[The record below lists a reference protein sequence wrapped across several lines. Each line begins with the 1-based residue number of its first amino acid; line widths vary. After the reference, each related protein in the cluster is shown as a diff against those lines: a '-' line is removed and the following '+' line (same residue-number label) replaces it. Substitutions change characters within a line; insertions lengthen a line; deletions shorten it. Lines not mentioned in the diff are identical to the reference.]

1 LKTFHAG
8 ADGTLRSALFSAAGG
23 LLALL
28 ACTVPTIDVTAARQ
42 RMVEEQLVARGI
54 RDEAV
59 LAAMQRTHRHRFLG
73 DDMQRLAYADHPL
86 PIGHGATISQPYIVA
101 LMTELARVRPGA
113 RVLDVGTGS
122 GYQAAVLAELGADV
136 DSIELVPELAER
148 ASERLR
154 ELGYERVRVRTG
166 DGSRGLPERAPFA
179 AIIVAA
185 ATPVVPPAL
194 QEQLAVGGR
203 LIIPVGRDNQEL
215 TVIERKAGGFSQTTV
230 IPVRFV
236 ALRGEAEALSR

>member
-1 LKTFHAG
+1 MTVFGGKPRASQGLGMTSQRTR
-8 ADGTLRSALFSAAGG
+8 DRLVERLRAEGITNARVLEVVRNLPRHLF
-23 LLALL
+23 
-28 ACTVPTIDVTAARQ
+28 
-42 RMVEEQLVARGI
+42 VEEALESR
-54 RDEAV
+54 
-59 LAAMQRTHRHRFLG
+59 
-73 DDMQRLAYADHPL
+73 AYEDSAL
-86 PIGHGATISQPYIVA
+86 PIGLGQTISQPYIVA
-101 LMTELARVRPGA
+101 LMTQAILEVAPK
-113 RVLDVGTGS
+113 RVLEIGTGS

-236 ALRGEAEALSR
+236 PLRGEAEALSR